1 MAQIFMDLLS
11 SLTNC
16 LFCFP
21 GSPQLKVN
29 NRSFK
34 LLRLLG
40 EGGFSYVYLVQDTS
54 TSQLYALKKI
64 RCPFGQESVSLAL
77 KEAEAYAL
85 FSPHPH
91 IIHAVDHAVTSAN
104 DKSDPGSKTVYI
116 LLPYYRRGNL
126 QDAINANLVNHTQFP
141 ERRLMVLFLG
151 VAKALKAMHQYRVR
165 GGPGGAQSRQ
175 NAKNVRQEA
184 EEADKD
190 AARKAR
196 SRRKDANIGEEEEDI
211 EQEPLMNGE
220 VTRSQEGVGDGE
232 IRAYAHRDVK
242 PGNIMISDSGTSPIL
257 MDLGSLAPSPLHITS
272 RALALQT
279 QDLAAE
285 HSTLPYR
292 APELFDTK
300 TGTVIDTKTDIW
312 SFGCTLFACL
322 VGKSPFEMRSEET
335 GGSLSICV
343 LGGDWRF
350 PDEESMANGGGKKK
364 KKMQKGKGREGEEA
378 KEEEG
383 GISEGVREV
392 VRACLRVESAERPD
406 VDEVIGMIEK
416 VVGELPPDDG
426 DGDGQTER

>member
-1 MAQIFMDLLS
+1 MAQVFMDLLS

-16 LFCFP
+16 FFCFP
-21 GSPQLKVN
+21 GAPQLKVN

-40 EGGFSYVYLVQDTS
+40 EVRRLGSRFDSVLYMEDSVTETFSQGGFSYVYLVQDTS
-54 TSQLYALKKI
+54 TSKLYALKKI

-91 IIHAVDHAVTSAN
+91 IIPAIDHAVTSAN

-165 GGPGGAQSRQ
+165 GAPGGAQSRQ
-175 NAKNVRQEA
+175 NANKVRREA

-196 SRRKDANIGEEEEDI
+196 SRRKDVDIDEEEADI

-242 PGNIMISDSGTSPIL
+242 PGMFMQDTEDPWCPLSG
-257 MDLGSLAPSPLHITS
+257 
-272 RALALQT
+272 
-279 QDLAAE
+279 
-285 HSTLPYR
+285 
-292 APELFDTK
+292 
-300 TGTVIDTKTDIW
+300 
-312 SFGCTLFACL
+312 
-322 VGKSPFEMRSEET
+322 
-335 GGSLSICV
+335 
-343 LGGDWRF
+343 
-350 PDEESMANGGGKKK
+350 
-364 KKMQKGKGREGEEA
+364 
-378 KEEEG
+378 
-383 GISEGVREV
+383 
-392 VRACLRVESAERPD
+392 
-406 VDEVIGMIEK
+406 
-416 VVGELPPDDG
+416 PPG
-426 DGDGQTER
+426 PN